1 MTSAAS
7 IIEKA
12 NDAMANGDQTK
23 ALEFYD
29 QVIELEPDNAEAWF
43 CKGTI
48 LSSKGELKQAVDC
61 YARSA
66 QNAGDRAPLPLY
78 NMGNALQ
85 KLERYEEAIDAF
97 EKALKIDPT
106 MCDAWINRGR
116 ILDDLG
122 HHAEAIRSYD
132 VSLDIDPNDSMAWTN
147 RGNSF
152 RGLENYKEALAS
164 YANALQLDAADFKAV
179 LGSAVCYA
187 HLGDTKKALDMFADL
202 EHFDQSWVMVELS
215 FVLALAGRNEDALK
229 KIDEA
234 IAREEDIPEA
244 WNNRAEILA
253 RLKRHDEALAS
264 FDRAIDLAD
273 AFDSAWFGKARL
285 LYNLGRKAE
294 ARSCLDYYFKL
305 NEGTDAALALKSL
318 LDAED
323 KK

>member
-12 NDAMANGDQTK
+12 HLAMAEGDQSRALQCWDE
-23 ALEFYD
+23 ALE
-29 QVIELEPDNAEAWF
+29 IEPDNAEAWF

-48 LSSKGELKQAVDC
+48 MAEKGELKQAVDC

-66 QNAGDRAPLPLY
+66 QNAGERAPLPLY

-85 KLERYEEAIDAF
+85 KLNQFEDAIDAF

-116 ILDDLG
+116 LLDDMG
-122 HHAEAIRSYD
+122 HHSRAIQSYD
-132 VSLDIDPNDSMAWTN
+132 IALEVDPNDSMAWTN

-152 RGLENYKEALAS
+152 RALENFKEALAS
-164 YANALQLDAADFKAV
+164 YANALQIEPTDFKAL
-179 LGSAVCYA
+179 LGAAVCYA
-187 HLGDTKKALDMFADL
+187 HLGDTKKAIEMFDEL
-202 EHFDQSWVMVELS
+202 EPLDQSWVLVEFS
-215 FVLALAGRNEDALK
+215 IVLALAGKLEDALATV
-229 KIDEA
+229 DQA
-234 IAREEDIPEA
+234 IEREDDIPEA

-253 RLKRHDEALAS
+253 KMKRNEDALES

-273 AFDSAWFGKARL
+273 SFDSPWFGKARL

-294 ARSCLDYYFKL
+294 ASSCIDYYFKL
-305 NEGTDAALALKSL
+305 TEGTDAALALKAL
-318 LDAED
+318 IDAR
-323 KK
+323 